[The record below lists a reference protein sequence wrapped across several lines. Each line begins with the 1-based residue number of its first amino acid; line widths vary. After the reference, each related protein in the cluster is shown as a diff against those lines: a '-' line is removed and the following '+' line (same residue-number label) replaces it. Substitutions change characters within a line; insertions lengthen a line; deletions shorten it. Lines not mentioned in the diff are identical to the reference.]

1 MPSKLLIWNGKA
13 GKAQLIDQLRMK
25 FDTATTR
32 FVEMTRGLDLV
43 AVIRESA
50 CEVVVAAGGDGTV
63 NAVVNAL
70 MRIETSER
78 PRLAVLPIGTANDF
92 ASTLALPDDIAECV
106 DLLTT
111 SQHLPVDVVRIEADG
126 FERYY
131 ANIAAGGNSVR
142 VAEEMTDE
150 LKSAWGAFCYL
161 RGGLE
166 VLSDLKSFR
175 ITADCGGE
183 LLHDLDTWAVLVAN
197 GRTSAGRIAVAPE
210 ASPIDG
216 LLDVIIIRD
225 GTALDIVEIVSN
237 ALLGSYLECEQ
248 VLFRQVPYLTLHSVP
263 GMRFTL
269 DGEVVDQEP
278 VRFEIEA
285 GAIEMYFG
293 SEFLLAHSQHLR
305 EPYAE
310 RLDIKHQA

>member
-1 MPSKLLIWNGKA
+1 MHMQLLIWNGKA
-13 GKAQLIDQLRMK
+13 GKADLIEQLRTR
-25 FDTATTR
+25 FPPATTR
-32 FVEMTRGLDLV
+32 FVEMQREVDLCS
-43 AVIRESA
+43 VIEESEY
-50 CEVVVAAGGDGTV
+50 EVVIAAGGDGTV

-70 MRIETSER
+70 MRIEAAKR
-78 PRLAVLPIGTANDF
+78 PRLAVMPIGTANDF
-92 ASTLALPDDIAECV
+92 ASTLALPNNMAACV

-111 SQHLPVDVVRIEADG
+111 SQHLPIDVVRIQADG
-126 FERYY
+126 FQRYY

-150 LKSAWGAFCYL
+150 IKAAWGAFCYL

-166 VLSDLKSFR
+166 VLNSLKNFR

-183 LLHDLDTWAVLVAN
+183 RLHDLDTWAVLVAN

-225 GTALDIVEIVSN
+225 GNMLDILEIVSN
-237 ALLGSYLECEQ
+237 ALVGSYLDCEQ
-248 VLFRQVPYLTLHSVP
+248 VIYRQVPYLTLHSVP

-269 DGEVVDQEP
+269 DGEVIDEEP
-278 VRFEIEA
+278 MRFEAIP
-285 GAIEMYFG
+285 GAIEMYVG
-293 SEFLLAHSQHLR
+293 SEFLLEYSQHLR
-305 EPYAE
+305 KPNT
-310 RLDIKHQA
+310 